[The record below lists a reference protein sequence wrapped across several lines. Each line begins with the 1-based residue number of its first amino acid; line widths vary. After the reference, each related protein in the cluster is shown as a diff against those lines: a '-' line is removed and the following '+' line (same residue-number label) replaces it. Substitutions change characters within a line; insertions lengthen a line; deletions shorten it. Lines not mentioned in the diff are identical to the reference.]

1 MFCPKCGK
9 ERADDA
15 EFCIHCGARI
25 VTRAGQM
32 KAPEK
37 PLQEKSGNGRK
48 WGIIG
53 GAVAGLVAVV
63 VLLIVVLGGK
73 DKPAG
78 GQDGLAGK
86 TAAGADGVQTD
97 DSGKAMVNL
106 SLCFREVLYNEG
118 LPDTRVIL
126 TGGYDN
132 PDGEIIADF
141 TTQSDGT
148 VMTEL
153 EAGEYTLCWKAEGYY
168 SGQENLTVSD
178 TEINV
183 VRHMIPVLTEQK
195 AYVLIEWDSDRDLD
209 LCVFNAQTRQY
220 INIVSAVDDA
230 GDFLFYDND
239 GADGYELICLNDYTA
254 GIYTVYV
261 RDGASLLQGTES
273 IMEAEGLTVS
283 VYTADGLLYHAKAD
297 TEETAALWSA
307 VYLHHGEAIE
317 LEDYIYDLTDYAWA
331 VRDKHDE
338 SNARNEEVWSAEEDA
353 ALLANLQS
361 KDSNLW
367 DLMNALI
374 ENLSDQEIISLI
386 HSEKAGV
393 EAFLYKVRDG
403 GGSPSV
409 LHLSYVHENQPENIE
424 EYRTESGGLCLL
436 SEEQAKYLFYSIC
449 GRQTDVDFSDYVS
462 QHIPYIVLGDS
473 GGATDG
479 YGLENFS
486 VERVG
491 TNTWKVRAYDVYWY
505 ANDPARVISRVC
517 FTVTKNPDSCFDGYS
532 LTGFEVEEEARTSWW
547 AKMYYDYLT
556 TDPEGIAIIE
566 NNYGL
571 TWQGQYCYSLI
582 YVDDD
587 MIPEIYLEGIDRA
600 SGNLLLY
607 LSNGRVATEYIAYP
621 EYLPYSGLIQDE
633 DGHMGYVWGGAYKLE
648 NGNLRKIGDWSGH
661 WSDID
666 SETGDLYDNVDDIV
680 KVVDWYR
687 LNETDVTKE
696 QYEEAI
702 NSYTGGAEFQQCRSY
717 DEYYDSLLQY
727 LLWLS
732 SGE

>member
-37 PLQEKSGNGRK
+37 PLQEKSGNGKK
-48 WGIIG
+48 WGMIG
-53 GAVAGLVAVV
+53 AAAVGLVAVA

-73 DKPAG
+73 NKPAG
-78 GQDGLAGK
+78 GQDGPAGE

-97 DSGKAMVNL
+97 DAGKAMVNL

-126 TGGYDN
+126 TGGNDN
-132 PDGEIIADF
+132 PHGEIIADF

-153 EAGEYTLCWKAEGYY
+153 EAGEYTLCWEAEGYF

-209 LCVFNAQTRQY
+209 LCVFNAQTKQY
-220 INIVSAVDDA
+220 INIMSAVDDA

-317 LEDYIYDLTDYAWA
+317 LGDYIYDLTDYAWA

-338 SNARNEEVWSAEEDA
+338 NYAQNEEVWSAEEDA

-361 KDSNLW
+361 KDSNLL

-409 LHLSYVHENQPENIE
+409 LRLSYVHENQPENIV

-436 SEEQAKYLFYSIC
+436 SEEQAKYLLYSIC

-462 QHIPYIVLGDS
+462 QDIPYIVLGDS
-473 GGATDG
+473 GAATDG
-479 YGLENFS
+479 HRLENFS
-486 VERVG
+486 VERVN

-517 FTVTKNPDSCFDGYS
+517 FTVVKNPDSCFDGYS
-532 LTGFEVEEEARTSWW
+532 LTGFEVEEKAPTDW
-547 AKMYYDYLT
+547 AQIYYDYLT
-556 TDPEGIAIIE
+556 KAPDWAMEYYDNNDITGIVAE
-566 NNYGL
+566 
-571 TWQGQYCYSLI
+571 LI
-582 YVDDD
+582 YIDDD
-587 MIPEIYLEGIDRA
+587 MVPELYIDGPRVL
-600 SGNLLLY
+600 GFDPNVLY
-607 LSNGRVATEYIAYP
+607 ISNGEVQKLGGSWSSSIDIKPYTGFFMDTVGMHIQTHSAYYCLKDGMLTELGRRDWGNPEDVDVHYLGEQEVLKEKFVETMKGYIGSEDWEFEDSESLVGEVSYGDCLD
-621 EYLPYSGLIQDE
+621 YLYWQSVQCDE
-633 DGHMGYVWGGAYKLE
+633 D
-648 NGNLRKIGDWSGH
+648 D
-661 WSDID
+661 
-666 SETGDLYDNVDDIV
+666 
-680 KVVDWYR
+680 
-687 LNETDVTKE
+687 
-696 QYEEAI
+696 
-702 NSYTGGAEFQQCRSY
+702 
-717 DEYYDSLLQY
+717 
-727 LLWLS
+727 
-732 SGE
+732 

>member
-15 EFCIHCGARI
+15 EFCKHCGARI
-25 VTRAGQM
+25 VTRAEQI

-37 PLQEKSGNGRK
+37 PLQEKSGNGKK
-48 WGIIG
+48 WGMIG
-53 GAVAGLVAVV
+53 AAAVGLVAVA

-73 DKPAG
+73 NKPAG
-78 GQDGLAGK
+78 GQDGPAGE

-97 DSGKAMVNL
+97 DAGKAMVNL

-126 TGGYDN
+126 TGGNDN
-132 PDGEIIADF
+132 PHGEIIADF

-153 EAGEYTLCWKAEGYY
+153 EAGEYTLCWEAEGYFG
-168 SGQENLTVSD
+168 GQENLTVSD

-209 LCVFNAQTRQY
+209 LCVFNAQTKQY
-220 INIVSAVDDA
+220 INIMSAVDDA

-307 VYLHHGEAIE
+307 VYLYHGEAIE
-317 LEDYIYDLTDYAWA
+317 LGDYIYDLTDYAWA

-338 SNARNEEVWSAEEDA
+338 NYAQNEEVWSAEEDA
-353 ALLANLQS
+353 ALLANLHAD
-361 KDSNLW
+361 DSRLRE
-367 DLMNALI
+367 LMEALVHHVSDENIKSLLCGEKKGI
-374 ENLSDQEIISLI
+374 ENFF
-386 HSEKAGV
+386 AG
-393 EAFLYKVRDG
+393 ADPAALA
-403 GGSPSV
+403 
-409 LHLSYVHENQPENIE
+409 LSYVRENQPSNSYELFE
-424 EYRTESGGLCLL
+424 RTGTAYFLT
-436 SEEQAKYLFYSIC
+436 EEQAQYLLYSIC
-449 GRQTDVDFSDYVS
+449 GKQMDFDLSAEDIGIVS
-462 QHIPYIVLGDS
+462 HIGFGEFAGDTS
-473 GGATDG
+473 WDE
-479 YGLENFS
+479 LERLS
-486 VERVG
+486 VERVDA
-491 TNTWKVRAYDVYWY
+491 NTWKVRANDVYCCEWE
-505 ANDPARVISRVC
+505 PSRIVSRVC
-517 FTVTKNPDSCFDGYS
+517 FTVVKNSDSCFDGYS
-532 LTGFEVEEEARTSWW
+532 LTGFEVEEKANTSWW
-547 AKMYYDYLT
+547 AKIYYDYLT

-571 TWQGQYCYSLI
+571 TWQGQYCYRLI

-587 MIPEIYLEGIDRA
+587 MIPEIYLEGRDRA

-621 EYLPYSGLIQDE
+621 EYIPYSGLIQDE

-666 SETGDLYDNVDDIV
+666 SETGDLYDNVNDIV

-696 QYEEAI
+696 QYEENI
-702 NSYTGGAEFQQCRSY
+702 NSYTGGAEFLQCRSY

-727 LLWLS
+727 LQGIMS
-732 SGE
+732 APNMK